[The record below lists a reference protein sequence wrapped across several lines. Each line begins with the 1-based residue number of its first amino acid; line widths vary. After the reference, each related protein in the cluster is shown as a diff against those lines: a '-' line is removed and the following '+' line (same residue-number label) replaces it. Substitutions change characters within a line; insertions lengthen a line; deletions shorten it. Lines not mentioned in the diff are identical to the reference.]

1 MNMEIRFQEMELT
14 SNTDETLTV
23 SGYVNKTQQPS
34 NILGSDKKFIE
45 KISKGAFQRAID
57 KSLNESR
64 DIDFLAEHKS
74 ELILSSTRNNSL
86 KLHEDDVGLFMEAT
100 ITPTTWGKDYYK
112 LIDSKIIQN
121 MSFGFRSLKDEW
133 RSLEP
138 GLFERSIEELEL
150 YEVSAVKNPAYSQ
163 TSIAARG
170 IDVIEEVEIPKEIRE
185 ESESMEKI
193 DDVLERLSA
202 IESGLT
208 NLESRLSEL
217 IDVLENK
224 DVEQEEEEE
233 IEEEVEQ
240 EENTQD
246 ESSSADNR
254 DEDEEEDEE
263 EEDERKSDTCDC
275 GEKRDDDSQE
285 DLKNSEP
292 LNFSEYRKRLY
303 TLK

>member
-14 SNTDETLTV
+14 SNADDTLTV

-34 NILGSDKKFIE
+34 NILGSDRKFIE

-64 DIDFLAEHKS
+64 DIDFLAEHKR

-86 KLHEDDVGLFMEAT
+86 KLYEDDVGLFMEAT
-100 ITPTTWGKDYYK
+100 ITPTSWGKDYYK

-121 MSFGFRSLKDEW
+121 MSFGFRSLKDKW

-170 IDVIEEVEIPKEIRE
+170 IDVIEEVKIPKEIRE

-193 DDVLERLSA
+193 DEVLEGLST
-202 IESGLT
+202 IGNGIT
-208 NLESRLSEL
+208 NLENRLTEL

-224 DVEQEEEEE
+224 DVEEEV
-233 IEEEVEQ
+233 EEEVEQ
-240 EENTQD
+240 EENIQD
-246 ESSSADNR
+246 ESNSTDKQ
-254 DEDEEEDEE
+254 DEEDV
-263 EEDERKSDTCDC
+263 RKSDTCDC
-275 GEKRDDDSQE
+275 GEDRNDDDVQE
-285 DLKNSEP
+285 DLENSES

>member
-14 SNTDETLTV
+14 SNADETLTV

-57 KSLNESR
+57 KNLNESK
-64 DIDFLAEHKS
+64 DIDFLAEHKR

-112 LIDSKIIQN
+112 LIESKIIQN
-121 MSFGFRSLKDEW
+121 MSFGFRSLKDKW
-133 RSLEP
+133 KTLEP

-193 DDVLERLSA
+193 DEVLEGLST
-202 IESGLT
+202 IGSGIT
-208 NLESRLSEL
+208 NLENRLTEL

-224 DVEQEEEEE
+224 DTEEEAEEETEEEAEQEESTEDESNSTDK
-233 IEEEVEQ
+233 Q
-240 EENTQD
+240 DEEN
-246 ESSSADNR
+246 
-254 DEDEEEDEE
+254 
-263 EEDERKSDTCDC
+263 ERKSDTCNC
-275 GEKRDDDSQE
+275 GEERNDDDVQE
-285 DLKNSEP
+285 DLENSES

>member
-1 MNMEIRFQEMELT
+1 MWGFLWKQLLPPT
-14 SNTDETLTV
+14 S
-23 SGYVNKTQQPS
+23 
-34 NILGSDKKFIE
+34 
-45 KISKGAFQRAID
+45 
-57 KSLNESR
+57 
-64 DIDFLAEHKS
+64 
-74 ELILSSTRNNSL
+74 
-86 KLHEDDVGLFMEAT
+86 
-100 ITPTTWGKDYYK
+100 WGKDYYK

-121 MSFGFRSLKDEW
+121 MSFGFRSLKDKW

-193 DDVLERLSA
+193 DEVLEGLST
-202 IESGLT
+202 IGNGIT
-208 NLESRLSEL
+208 NLENRLTEL

-224 DVEQEEEEE
+224 EVEEEAEEE

-240 EENTQD
+240 EENVQD
-246 ESSSADNR
+246 ESNSTDKQ
-254 DEDEEEDEE
+254 D
-263 EEDERKSDTCDC
+263 EEDERKSNTCDC
-275 GEKRDDDSQE
+275 GEERNDNDEQE
-285 DLKNSEP
+285 DLENSES

>member
-74 ELILSSTRNNSL
+74 ELILSSTRNDSL

-193 DDVLERLSA
+193 DDVLEGLTT
-202 IESGLT
+202 IENGLT

-217 IDVLENK
+217 IDALENK
-224 DVEQEEEEE
+224 DVEQEEN
-233 IEEEVEQ
+233 I
-240 EENTQD
+240 QD
-246 ESSSADNR
+246 EPSSADNR
-254 DEDEEEDEE
+254 DDEED

-275 GEKRDDDSQE
+275 GEKRNDDAQE
-285 DLKNSEP
+285 DLENSEP
-292 LNFSEYRKRLY
+292 LNFSEYRKKLY
-303 TLK
+303 KLK